1 MPKKRK
7 KGVFKPQ
14 DNFIETTDMTQ
25 MAFNVAITKEALDF
39 QANMSAAI
47 INSSIQQSS
56 EMMQTLRAAGMAAEG
71 IGANLNIAV

>member
-1 MPKKRK
+1 M
-7 KGVFKPQ
+7 
-14 DNFIETTDMTQ
+14 ETTDMTQ